1 MRAPQR
7 CELMA
12 TLHLLRRVQNNS
24 TKRNSSAMPSALYT
38 LAYEDFQYYYSL
50 YCQETGKRVP
60 NNTREAWLATI
71 GAAPSTK
78 VDLHQLYELSVQQ
91 GGFDAAT
98 PREQWASLSG
108 SLCGGA
114 LSGEQMRQLYSQHLL
129 GFAEFMD
136 ALVQQYN
143 RSTAGD
149 QQQHRKKQQQQQQQ
163 YVEAEEEEQQAA
175 PAPAVQQHAAAAPA
189 AAAAA
194 AAAAPGGGVRSRSR
208 PPTGGS
214 KQKGQALSAV
224 DDPVPGNALA
234 SVVRWLRE
242 AATDLA
248 GPAEQQGNTTARH
261 KALAH
266 RYSDFAQRMQAARC
280 EPLPEELYSTF
291 GVKPARRSGRV
302 RSQPIVFQVAA
313 AASEISESDSEDDV
327 DPWAIQEGS
336 QHQAAIPALRQLPT
350 TGPTA
355 GEVKFLSAPVYSPPS
370 LQQQQQNP
378 GLALPPGQFLAAYRA
393 AGTGDGRRAL
403 IAQWVGNMDAQ
414 LGPQLVQKLGLGLLG
429 AKLRAKWAP
438 QEEILF
444 ALGMLER
451 YRNFRH
457 MHRTYLRRRSVHAL
471 NGYYYNCWKN
481 NASQVPEDYE
491 KICRN
496 GPQLAAF
503 RQALCMQ
510 LAKIWN
516 TKTMGT
522 MPSSAQL
529 PPDVAA
535 AAAAN
540 APAPERRRC
549 ELLAAQCTAGTQ
561 LVETDAAAAP
571 AAAAPAAAAP
581 AAAPAAAAA
590 DASPISAIDIRIGQ
604 IMSVEKHPDAD
615 SLYVEQVD
623 VGEPEPRTIV
633 SGLVQF
639 VPLDQ
644 MQSRKVVV
652 LCNLKPRN
660 MRGIKSHGM
669 LLCASNDAHDAVEPL
684 DPPAEAAVGERV
696 WFGNERLQSAPAE
709 ANRVQKKKL
718 WEAVQPDLK
727 TGEDCTAAY
736 KGAVMHTSAG
746 PVTAKTLA
754 KANIS

>member
-1 MRAPQR
+1 
-7 CELMA
+7 
-12 TLHLLRRVQNNS
+12 
-24 TKRNSSAMPSALYT
+24 MPSALYT
-38 LAYEDFQYYYSL
+38 LAYDDFQYYYSL

-60 NNTREAWLATI
+60 NNTREAWLASI
-71 GAAPSTK
+71 GAAPSAK

-98 PREQWASLSG
+98 PREQWASLSS

-149 QQQHRKKQQQQQQQ
+149 QQQHRKQQRQQQQQQQ
-163 YVEAEEEEQQAA
+163 Y
-175 PAPAVQQHAAAAPA
+175 A

-194 AAAAPGGGVRSRSR
+194 AAGGGVRSRSR

-214 KQKGQALSAV
+214 KLKGQALSAV

-266 RYSDFAQRMQAARC
+266 RYSDFTQRMQAARC

-302 RSQPIVFQVAA
+302 RSQPTVFQVAA
-313 AASEISESDSEDDV
+313 AASESSESDSEDDA
-327 DPWAIQEGS
+327 DPWAIQQGS
-336 QHQAAIPALRQLPT
+336 QHQAAIPALRQLPA

-355 GEVKFLSAPVYSPPS
+355 SELKFLSAPVYSPPS
-370 LQQQQQNP
+370 QQQQQQQQNP

-403 IAQWVGNMDAQ
+403 IAQWVGKMDAQ

-429 AKLRAKWAP
+429 AKLRAKWTP

-516 TKTMGT
+516 TKTMGP

-529 PPDVAA
+529 PPDLA

-540 APAPERRRC
+540 VARKGGGAATGVVSMTIGQLLGKRAAG
-549 ELLAAQCTAGTQ
+549 LLAPVQQQQQQQQGGGSSKARVRAG
-561 LVETDAAAAP
+561 
-571 AAAAPAAAAP
+571 
-581 AAAPAAAAA
+581 
-590 DASPISAIDIRIGQ
+590 SPLPPQ
-604 IMSVEKHPDAD
+604 
-615 SLYVEQVD
+615 
-623 VGEPEPRTIV
+623 
-633 SGLVQF
+633 SG
-639 VPLDQ
+639 
-644 MQSRKVVV
+644 
-652 LCNLKPRN
+652 
-660 MRGIKSHGM
+660 
-669 LLCASNDAHDAVEPL
+669 
-684 DPPAEAAVGERV
+684 
-696 WFGNERLQSAPAE
+696 
-709 ANRVQKKKL
+709 KKL
-718 WEAVQPDLK
+718 RP
-727 TGEDCTAAY
+727 
-736 KGAVMHTSAG
+736 
-746 PVTAKTLA
+746 LA
-754 KANIS
+754 EMS